1 MGLVFRLPPMYQCSI
16 RYFTTFLFLIPAIS
30 FGQITITGKAPLL
43 RDKNIRLFK
52 TDDYITERQ
61 ILIAQTQLNDD
72 KSFSITAPLNEVS
85 ELSLMAG
92 SVKNPFIAEPG
103 KTYTIEIADES
114 GAQMFFAELPDTH
127 AVFYQIGKFNYEYNF
142 FTINNYDKFVTGTI
156 REDAKKFIA
165 QADSKYKHVTE
176 PFFQQH
182 KTYKLAELAL
192 LARVMGQ
199 KKIFETYFKNK
210 PILYHHPEYIR
221 FFKSFYGGM
230 MLNTINTSK
239 NEKIKSIFR
248 EGKGYDSLLV
258 YVTELDLIKDKN
270 LAELFIMQG
279 LHEMYYS
286 GKYDKYKIE
295 SLLQECIASTP
306 NDEITKIARNLID
319 IIKRLKAG
327 SPAPDFTGKDLEAQ
341 PVKLSSFF
349 NKPIYLTFFDPLDPA
364 SNKEI
369 PGIKNLYDKYKKD
382 IHFITVCS
390 ACSYGSLQDFINKY
404 GLKWTFLIIT
414 PDIEADYEVLAYPA
428 AFLLKKGGIFF
439 RSPAELPSQ
448 DLEDYLYKVRR

>member
-1 MGLVFRLPPMYQCSI
+1 MNQFI
-16 RYFTTFLFLIPAIS
+16 ITYFFTFFFLFPVIS

-43 RDKNIRLFK
+43 RDPNIRLFK
-52 TDDYITERQ
+52 TDDYITEKQ

-85 ELSLMAG
+85 ILSLMTIT
-92 SVKNPFIAEPG
+92 VKNPFYAEPG
-103 KTYTIEIADES
+103 KTYSIEIADES
-114 GAQMFFAELPDTH
+114 GAQMFFTELPDTN
-127 AVFYQIGKFNYEYNF
+127 AIFYRIGQFNYEYNF

-199 KKIFETYFKNK
+199 KKIFETYFKDK
-210 PILYHHPEYIR
+210 PVLYHHPEYMG

-230 MLNTINTSK
+230 MLHTVNTSK
-239 NEKIKSIFR
+239 NEKIKSVFR
-248 EGKGYDSLLV
+248 DGKGYDSLLV
-258 YVTELDLIKDKN
+258 YITEIDLIKDKK
-270 LAELFIMQG
+270 LGELFIMQG
-279 LHEMYYS
+279 LYELYYS
-286 GKYDKYKIE
+286 GIYDKYKIE
-295 SLLQECIASTP
+295 SILQECIASTR
-306 NDEITKIARNLID
+306 NDEIKKIARNIVEV
-319 IIKRLKAG
+319 ITRLKAG
-327 SPAPDFTGKDLEAQ
+327 SPAPDFTGKDLEGR
-341 PVKLSSFF
+341 PIKLSSFY
-349 NKPIYLTFFDPLDPA
+349 NKPIYLTFFDPHDPG
-364 SNKEI
+364 SKKEI

-390 ACSYGSLQDFINKY
+390 ACSYGSLQDFITKY
-404 GLKWTFLIIT
+404 GLKWTFLIIE
-414 PDIEADYEVLAYPA
+414 PDTEADYEVLAYPA
-428 AFLLKKGGIFF
+428 AFLLKKDGIFF

-448 DLEDYLYKVRR
+448 ELDEYLYKVRR

>member
-1 MGLVFRLPPMYQCSI
+1 MNQCSI
-16 RYFTTFLFLIPAIS
+16 RYFTAFLFLVPPLS
-30 FGQITITGKAPLL
+30 FGQVTITGKAPLL

-52 TDDYITERQ
+52 TDDFITERQ

-92 SVKNPFIAEPG
+92 SVKNPFYAEPG
-103 KTYTIEIADES
+103 KTYSIEIADES
-114 GAQMFFAELPDTH
+114 GAQIFFTELPDTH

-165 QADSKYKHVTE
+165 KVDSKYKHIQE
-176 PFFQQH
+176 PFFQQY
-182 KTYKLAELAL
+182 KTYKLAELIL
-192 LARVMGQ
+192 SARVMGQ
-199 KKIFETYFKNK
+199 KKIFETYFKDK
-210 PILYHHPEYIR
+210 PILYYHPEYMG

-230 MLNTINTSK
+230 MLNTVNTSK
-239 NEKIKSIFR
+239 NEKIKSVFR

-258 YVTELDLIKDKN
+258 YVTEFELVKDKK
-270 LAELFIMQG
+270 LGELFIMQG
-279 LHEMYYS
+279 LYELYYS

-295 SLLQECIASTP
+295 SLLRECIALSQ
-306 NDEITKIARNLID
+306 NKEIIKIATNFIELIT
-319 IIKRLKAG
+319 RLKPG
-327 SPAPDFTGKDLEAQ
+327 SPAPDFIGKDLEAQ

-349 NKPIYLTFFDPLDPA
+349 NKPIYLTFFDPHDPA
-364 SNKEI
+364 CIKEI
-369 PGIKNLYDKYKKD
+369 PGIKNLFDKYKKD

-390 ACSYGSLQDFINKY
+390 ACSYGSLQDFITQY
-404 GLKWTFLIIT
+404 GLKWTFLIVE
-414 PDIEADYEVLAYPA
+414 PDTEANYEVLAYPA
-428 AFLLKKGGIFF
+428 AFLLKKDGIFF